1 MKKLLAT
8 IMTAIGL
15 ASGVVAATI
24 DLSALKDHK
33 TLADGDIATGRLA
46 GKYKISIAADATVTF
61 RNVVIPGG
69 SGNADVSWAGVSC
82 KGDATI
88 ILEGTNNVT
97 ACHDDYPAIFCAG
110 QLTIKGG
117 GTLNAF
123 GGSYGAG
130 IGSGR
135 RGGGGQVII
144 EGGKVNAYGGEGAA
158 GIGGSDGRYGG
169 AWSAIVIKGGIVY
182 ARGGRGGAG
191 LLRIQPQH
199 IGRGVGAHHPQGA
212 DEDQHRDQHRQ
223 DALKMQVDADH
234 QQHTP
239 GGL

>member
-1 MKKLLAT
+1 MKKLFAI
-8 IMTAIGL
+8 IMAAIGL
-15 ASGVVAATI
+15 ASGAYAATI
-24 DLSALKDHK
+24 NLSTLKDHK

-169 AWSAIVIKGGIVY
+169 
-182 ARGGRGGAG
+182 
-191 LLRIQPQH
+191 
-199 IGRGVGAHHPQGA
+199 
-212 DEDQHRDQHRQ
+212 D
-223 DALKMQVDADH
+223 
-234 QQHTP
+234 
-239 GGL
+239 

>member
-144 EGGKVNAYGGEGAA
+144 EGAPTPERDGGG
-158 GIGGSDGRYGG
+158 
-169 AWSAIVIKGGIVY
+169 
-182 ARGGRGGAG
+182 
-191 LLRIQPQH
+191 
-199 IGRGVGAHHPQGA
+199 
-212 DEDQHRDQHRQ
+212 
-223 DALKMQVDADH
+223 
-234 QQHTP
+234 
-239 GGL
+239 